1 MAVKTIITEPNKLLR
16 QISKPVESVGKE
28 EQQLMNDMLD
38 TMYDANGIGLAAI
51 QIGIPKRIIVMDI
64 AKDEKKEEN
73 SINNDLYNLI
83 YEIIIA
89 DHVITPDEIELSAE
103 LIEFYFQ
110 IPKNTNKE
118 EFQKLIDNQHFN
130 TDLSQYAMRLKSSLS
145 YEQRMDIILIC
156 WQVLMVDENEDQ
168 LETSTVRTIS
178 TLLGLEDKDF
188 ILIRNRVKSSL

>member
-1 MAVKTIITEPNKLLR
+1 MLNKFF
-16 QISKPVESVGKE
+16 QPF
-28 EQQLMNDMLD
+28 N
-38 TMYDANGIGLAAI
+38 
-51 QIGIPKRIIVMDI
+51 
-64 AKDEKKEEN
+64 KDEKKEEN

-156 WQVLMVDENEDQ
+156 WQVLMVDKNEDQ